1 MGKFFEKYNFP
12 KVTQEEVDNWN
23 SHITVKY
30 IEFVIIIKNF
40 SQRKLKAQTVSLVNS
55 IMHKVR
61 NNTNHI

>member
-1 MGKFFEKYNFP
+1 MDKFFEKYNFP

>member
-12 KVTQEEVDNWN
+12 KVTQDEVDNWN